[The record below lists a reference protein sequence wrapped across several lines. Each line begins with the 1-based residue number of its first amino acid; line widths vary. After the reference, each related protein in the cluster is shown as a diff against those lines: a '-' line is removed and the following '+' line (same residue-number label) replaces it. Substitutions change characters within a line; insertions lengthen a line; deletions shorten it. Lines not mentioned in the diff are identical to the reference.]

1 MSPLETKLDGR
12 KLALLFCSLGKIEVE
27 FGIENLPVFFF
38 RGDVV
43 TVDVRADGDPCHA
56 VFLLIIFGSVP
67 FRQVGVHLI
76 FGKGGINMFLAVIV
90 ELADSHF
97 RDLVLSCIS
106 PYPLGI
112 DLIFL
117 CNLFGG
123 VILGDV
129 KVLFGHDA
137 FVRLGLH
144 HQLDV
149 RTADER
155 LFPTQTGC
163 PQFGFLDQFID
174 NIAG

>member
-1 MSPLETKLDGR
+1 
-12 KLALLFCSLGKIEVE
+12 
-27 FGIENLPVFFF
+27 
-38 RGDVV
+38 
-43 TVDVRADGDPCHA
+43 
-56 VFLLIIFGSVP
+56 
-67 FRQVGVHLI
+67 
-76 FGKGGINMFLAVIV
+76 MFLAVIV
-90 ELADSHF
+90 ELADSYF

-106 PYPLGI
+106 PYPFGI

-117 CNLFGG
+117 CNLLSG

-155 LFPTQTGC
+155 LLPAQTGG

-174 NIAG
+174 VLPGNTHQLCGLGKREEILPLGCLSRLQ

>member
-1 MSPLETKLDGR
+1 MRT
-12 KLALLFCSLGKIEVE
+12 
-27 FGIENLPVFFF
+27 
-38 RGDVV
+38 
-43 TVDVRADGDPCHA
+43 DGDTCHA
-56 VFLLIIFGSVP
+56 IFLLNIFGSVP

-106 PYPLGI
+106 PYPFGI

-129 KVLFGHDA
+129 KVVFA
-137 FVRLGLH
+137 TSRS
-144 HQLDV
+144 
-149 RTADER
+149 
-155 LFPTQTGC
+155 
-163 PQFGFLDQFID
+163 
-174 NIAG
+174 